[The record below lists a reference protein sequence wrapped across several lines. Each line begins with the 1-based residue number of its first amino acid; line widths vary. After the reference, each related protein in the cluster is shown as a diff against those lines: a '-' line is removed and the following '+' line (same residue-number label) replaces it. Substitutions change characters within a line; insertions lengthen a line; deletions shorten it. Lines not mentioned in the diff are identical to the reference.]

1 MISKIKNKGEHMSLQ
16 DEIMSLLNN
25 GTRQQYRIY
34 INGELLETAKPK
46 TVEEAGEIVEAIA
59 SVGQE
64 VKVAIKDMD
73 DVVIL
78 ENVYNGQSSQKEHT
92 IVKIT
97 ITAEGE
103 EPQEALGLFTET
115 IKDAIENDYK
125 NFELKG
131 FQEGSTNTIYVQLF

>member
-1 MISKIKNKGEHMSLQ
+1 MSLQ
-16 DEIMSLLNN
+16 DEIMNLLNN

-64 VKVAIKDMD
+64 VKVTIKDMD

-78 ENVYNGQSSQKEHT
+78 ENVYNEQSSQKEHT
-92 IVKIT
+92 IVKIA
-97 ITAEGE
+97 ITTEGE
-103 EPQEALGLFTET
+103 ETPMALDLFTET
-115 IKDAIENDYK
+115 VKEAIEYNYK
-125 NFELKG
+125 NFELKV
-131 FQEGSTNTIYVQLF
+131 FQEGSTTTIYVQLF

>member
-1 MISKIKNKGEHMSLQ
+1 MSLQ
-16 DEIMSLLNN
+16 DEIMNLLNN

-34 INGELLETAKPK
+34 INGELLATAKPK

-64 VKVAIKDMD
+64 VKVTIKDMD

-78 ENVYNGQSSQKEHT
+78 ENVYNEQSSQKEHT
-92 IVKIT
+92 IVKIA
-97 ITAEGE
+97 ITTEGE
-103 EPQEALGLFTET
+103 EAPMALDLFTET
-115 IKDAIENDYK
+115 VKEAIEYNYK
-125 NFELKG
+125 NFELKV

>member
-1 MISKIKNKGEHMSLQ
+1 MSLQ

-73 DVVIL
+73 DVTIL
-78 ENVYNGQSSQKEHT
+78 ENVYNKQSSQKEHT

-115 IKDAIENDYK
+115 IKDAIEDGYR

>member
-1 MISKIKNKGEHMSLQ
+1 MSLQ

-64 VKVAIKDMD
+64 VKVTIKDMD

-92 IVKIT
+92 IVKIA

-115 IKDAIENDYK
+115 IKDAIEEGYRH
-125 NFELKG
+125 FELKG
-131 FQEGSTNTIYVQLF
+131 FQEGSTNTIYVKLF